1 MAVVGGF
8 RGSGERDAAPSARV
22 EVACWRQCR
31 RVRRCFL
38 RAERE
43 LEELDG
49 WQRLLRKIVLGW
61 FGRKQLLLRGLE
73 WAKKGGECDE
83 E

>member
-1 MAVVGGF
+1 
-8 RGSGERDAAPSARV
+8 
-22 EVACWRQCR
+22 
-31 RVRRCFL
+31 
-38 RAERE
+38 